1 MSKVIKGILIENS
14 AGADFF
20 FHLLSR
26 VFLCLR
32 RTTKESE
39 NCDIGLFSQRND
51 VVSLKETVH
60 LSDMFIESHNGLD
73 TLTFI

>member
-14 AGADFF
+14 AGTDFF
-20 FHLLSR
+20 SPPFEG
-26 VFLCLR
+26 VPCLR
-32 RTTKESE
+32 RTIKESE

-51 VVSLKETVH
+51 VASLKETVH

>member
-14 AGADFF
+14 AGTDFF
-20 FHLLSR
+20 SPLSR